1 MLVFSPKLRT
11 SLIEN
16 SVLIMT
22 KHILGIQTY
31 SAGPATFL
39 IQLVTYHKQYSFFC
53 LTFIHVHQ
61 VPTLFL
67 KYPRNIR
74 SLNEI
79 QIHKTSGENNP

>member
-11 SLIEN
+11 ALIEN

-22 KHILGIQTY
+22 KHIMGIQTY
-31 SAGPATFL
+31 SGPVTFL
-39 IQLVTYHKQYSFFC
+39 IQLVTYKQYSVFC